1 MKCSPFRA
9 ESAKCPSSTMRAP
22 CRWDTVGPEG
32 SEQLAVSRQPNP
44 QSTDFN
50 RGQSGLWRSGFRVS
64 GPKSSNRC
72 QPVRLR
78 LMAVPH
84 RLHVPNLLP
93 PCRALDAQIPL
104 QGGCVLENG
113 DSLSTYG
120 WPHIPTDTG
129 ITDSRVAVCQTRG
142 KPVRVGRPAEA
153 AWFHHR
159 TGQKTGRPVAIPLL
173 SSEAART
180 WPVARSCW
188 PAW

>member
-1 MKCSPFRA
+1 MITSTSKPTRSAWMKCSPFRA

-93 PCRALDAQIPL
+93 PCRALDAQ
-104 QGGCVLENG
+104 N
-113 DSLSTYG
+113 SL
-120 WPHIPTDTG
+120 
-129 ITDSRVAVCQTRG
+129 
-142 KPVRVGRPAEA
+142 
-153 AWFHHR
+153 
-159 TGQKTGRPVAIPLL
+159 TGRLRPGKRGLL
-173 SSEAART
+173 VDLWLASHPHGHGHYRFKGGRLSDQGQTCSSWAA
-180 WPVARSCW
+180 S
-188 PAW
+188 